1 MTCRVFFDRRT
12 LLGVDR
18 KRRRRLFFYPLIDD
32 DDRGATKTV
41 VGFLNARVD
50 LSTTAS
56 ASASA
61 SDDEDGAESDSNRR
75 RRVDVCRVGLSM
87 SIDDGTDYD
96 DDDDGRHRASDSSIA
111 RVVPDGHPRVV
122 YPPSSALSLFLC
134 RRPPPL

>member
-1 MTCRVFFDRRT
+1 
-12 LLGVDR
+12 
-18 KRRRRLFFYPLIDD
+18 LIDD
-32 DDRGATKTV
+32 DDRGVTKTV

-56 ASASA
+56 ASAS
-61 SDDEDGAESDSNRR
+61 DDEDGAESDSNRR
-75 RRVDVCRVGLSM
+75 RSVDVRRVGLST

-111 RVVPDGHPRVV
+111 RVVVPDGHPRVA

-134 RRPPPL
+134 RRPTPL